1 MSKQLLILLCFITFN
16 SHAQS
21 RTTIVTDDID
31 NFWQAYDK
39 VTTTKD
45 STQQYYY
52 INNLFINKGTAGLKA
67 MMEARGY
74 TAQSYINAINEYP
87 EFWQSVRENT
97 HKAKGLGKDIENGIG
112 RLKNLYP
119 DLKPA
124 KVYFTIGAMRSGG
137 TVYNGQVLI
146 GTEIALTDSNTVSR
160 EFPAEFAAARRTYF
174 DSNPINDVVILNIH
188 EYVHTQ
194 QKPLVHNLLSSV
206 LYEGVAEFVSAIA
219 MGQQSPTPAVQFG
232 KKNPAVKAKFEQEMF
247 NFRMTDKWLW
257 SDVANEFNTRD
268 MGYYIGYAICEK
280 YYNNAADKLLAIKK
294 MIELDYKNEAEI
306 EEFVNSTR
314 FFSASISELYQK
326 YENARP
332 VVTKVTGIDNNS
344 TAVVPGVKQITVT
357 FSKTMDKNHR
367 NFEYGP
373 LGEDYVLMIQK
384 VIGFS
389 DDGKSITFEVQLL
402 PGKHYQLTVSNGFRD
417 ASGFLLKPYLIDITT
432 SAKY

>member
-1 MSKQLLILLCFITFN
+1 MSKQLLILLLLLTFN

-39 VTTTKD
+39 VTTTRD
-45 STQQYYY
+45 SVQQYSY
-52 INNLFINKGTAGLKA
+52 INNLFINKGTPGLKA

-87 EFWQSVRENT
+87 EFWQSVRKNT
-97 HKAKGLGKDIENGIG
+97 YKAKGLGKNIAKGIG
-112 RLKNLYP
+112 RLKKLYP

-137 TVYNGQVLI
+137 TVYNGHVLI
-146 GTEIALTDSNTVSR
+146 GSEIALTDSNTVSR

-194 QKPLVHNLLSSV
+194 QKPLEQNLLSSV

-219 MGQQSPTPAVQFG
+219 MGQQSPTPAVHFG

-268 MGYYIGYAICEK
+268 LGYYIGYAICEK

-294 MIELDYKNEAEI
+294 MIELDYTNEAEI
-306 EEFVNSTR
+306 EDFVNSTR

-373 LGEDYVLMIQK
+373 LGEDNVLMIQK

-417 ASGFLLKPYLIDITT
+417 VSGFLLKPYLIDITT
-432 SAKY
+432 SAK